1 MKETKKLLQTFTS
14 IVSSTLFEVSFTHN
28 HRTPIISH
36 HISSY
41 HLYERMI
48 AFVRCLYIALI
59 GEILLFSFSFKAK
72 RMYRAPLFRYAAQGF
87 SSTTN
92 QKNPPTK
99 MQKLERKIN
108 ALILKEKGLEEAVG
122 IYRSLLDFQIANQ
135 DTVLNPFYVQKYN
148 QFQSIKRKYGWNEE
162 KIRRKMLEIT
172 WNSVAKE
179 RIELHQLQMESLST
193 ANLEYIK
200 DLCRWILL
208 PASIPSTR
216 SVHRLLDVGCGN
228 GILLK
233 FLEERSHNT
242 FSKYYDYTGIDIS
255 LEMIKIAAKRYPQ
268 RSQQFIVQSFFD
280 HQVSPLNS
288 SDIVS
293 GNNYDCIIFH
303 ECLHYFSNITEA
315 IQHSIKLLQVSSETR
330 KDKSSS
336 MKRIVISHPKGIQ
349 NVRVQYSTN
358 RLLVPSLLPTK
369 SELLELGNIH
379 SFNVEYYAQRENQYY
394 LTVLTFPSTT

>member
-1 MKETKKLLQTFTS
+1 M
-14 IVSSTLFEVSFTHN
+14 IVV
-28 HRTPIISH
+28 
-36 HISSY
+36 
-41 HLYERMI
+41 M
-48 AFVRCLYIALI
+48 RCLYIALI
-59 GEILLFSFSFKAK
+59 GELFLFSFSFKAR
-72 RMYRAPLFRYAAQGF
+72 RMDRAPFFRYATQGF

-99 MQKLERKIN
+99 MQKLEKKIN
-108 ALILKEKGLEEAVG
+108 SLILKERGLEEAVG
-122 IYRSLLDFQIANQ
+122 VYRSLLDFQIANQ

-179 RIELHQLQMESLST
+179 RNELHQLQMESLST
-193 ANLEYIK
+193 ANLEYIN

-208 PASIPSTR
+208 PSSISSTG
-216 SVHRLLDVGCGN
+216 SIHRLLDVGCGN

-255 LEMIKIAAKRYPQ
+255 QEMIKIASKRYPQ

-280 HQVSPLNS
+280 HQVPLMNS
-288 SDIVS
+288 RDIVS

-330 KDKSSS
+330 KD

-349 NVRVQYSTN
+349 NVHVQYSTN

-369 SELLELGNIH
+369 SELLELGKIH
-379 SFNVEYYAQRENQYY
+379 SFHVEYYAQRENQYY
-394 LTVLTFPSTT
+394 LTVLTFPSTA